1 VRLLAHSAQNSQ
13 ALGRYLHPA
22 PAEEGSLVD
31 GFPHRLGA
39 YLILEELKYSPPSA
53 DSSGRSGGVCE
64 SRNDRLPRAPVSRI
78 DSRATSDEAPLA
90 PTAAC
95 R

>member
-53 DSSGRSGGVCE
+53 DSLNRPGKVGG
-64 SRNDRLPRAPVSRI
+64 LIA
-78 DSRATSDEAPLA
+78 
-90 PTAAC
+90 
-95 R
+95 